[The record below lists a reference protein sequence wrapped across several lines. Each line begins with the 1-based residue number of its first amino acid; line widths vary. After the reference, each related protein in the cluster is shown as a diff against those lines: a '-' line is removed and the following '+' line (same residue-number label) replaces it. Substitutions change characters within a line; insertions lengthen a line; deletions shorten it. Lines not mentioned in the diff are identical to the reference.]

1 MSLILMMFALFV
13 LIVIIFISL
22 RITYIK
28 EKKNDRSERLRNI
41 IPLYGIFLKK
51 STILVTIIHEFLS
64 IGIDL

>member
-1 MSLILMMFALFV
+1 MMFALFV

-22 RITYIK
+22 RITYIQ

-41 IPLYGIFLKK
+41 IPLYGILKK

-64 IGIDL
+64 IWIDI